1 MPAVIIAPATDTID
15 RIIPMMSLWDRK
27 STCWGRQSVRSEL
40 DQNLSGHL
48 MQSVDPRG
56 GGEVE
61 GTIIHDEVS

>member
-1 MPAVIIAPATDTID
+1 MAAVSAAPATEMIE
-15 RIIPMMSLWDRK
+15 RIIPIISLWDRK